1 MDQTVNQTVKR
12 LNGVHQVVIITLV
25 VLMLAAMFGLFKLF
39 ASDADAGVVAERY
52 AIGLT
57 LIAIPLSLRLYAN
70 KINKINKIKKTKWG
84 CDGMGLKMSR
94 FKNAFYLRISI
105 LSVVGFVNILLY
117 SIMQNSNF
125 MWLAAI
131 TFIAFAFCRTSA
143 GELAG
148 VIAEKEEVSED
159 E

>member
-70 KINKINKIKKTKWG
+70 KINEIKKTKWG
-84 CDGMGLKMSR
+84 CDGMGLKISR
-94 FKNAFYLRISI
+94 FKSAFYLRISI

>member
-25 VLMLAAMFGLFKLF
+25 VLMLASMFGLFKLF

-57 LIAIPLSLRLYAN
+57 LIAIPLSLKLFADR
-70 KINKINKIKKTKWG
+70 IKKMKSG
-84 CDGMGLKMSR
+84 DDGMELKISR